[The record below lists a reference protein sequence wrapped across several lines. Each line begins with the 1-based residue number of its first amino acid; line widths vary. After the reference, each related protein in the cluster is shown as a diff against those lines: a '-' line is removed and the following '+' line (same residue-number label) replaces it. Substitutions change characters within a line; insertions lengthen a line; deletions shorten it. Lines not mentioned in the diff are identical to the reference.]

1 MKELMVYIYR
11 LPISESRPSIKWL
24 TVSRWFYIRRES
36 TPRFRNLMGYLST
49 VECPMTEYGK
59 GYLLLKITPVRERI
73 GTMVPDLIFDAIITD
88 KKIEGIW
95 EELWTI
101 NTEKADVK
109 LLALWQIGK
118 HSKATHHIKDVKEL
132 YKRLLEELSKEG
144 SKEKSKGG
152 V

>member
-1 MKELMVYIYR
+1 
-11 LPISESRPSIKWL
+11 
-24 TVSRWFYIRRES
+24 
-36 TPRFRNLMGYLST
+36 
-49 VECPMTEYGK
+49 MTEYGK

-118 HSKATHHIKDVKEL
+118 HSKATHHLKDVKEL
-132 YKRLLEELSKEG
+132 YKRLLEELSKE
-144 SKEKSKGG
+144 KSKGG
-152 V
+152 SKV